1 MSDGVKV
8 RFGMVS
14 ARELELEVDE
24 GTDVAGIFQK
34 GVAAGEAILWIT
46 DSRGHRHA
54 IAIEKVAFIE
64 IETEVRRHG
73 VGFTPAT

>member
-1 MSDGVKV
+1 MSEGVKI

-24 GTDVAGIFQK
+24 DLDVAGLFQK
-34 GVAAGEAILWIT
+34 GVETGESILWIT

-73 VGFTPAT
+73 VGFTPAS

>member
-14 ARELELEVDE
+14 ARELELEVDPD
-24 GTDVAGIFQK
+24 TDVAGMFQK
-34 GVAAGEAILWIT
+34 GVDAGEAVLWIT
-46 DSRGHRHA
+46 DSQGHRHA
-54 IAIEKVAFIE
+54 IAIDKVAFIE

-73 VGFTPAT
+73 VGFTPVS